1 MRSSRWHAPQ
11 FVLILVLA
19 VAVIGTLI
27 VGLLQGQQP
36 QAATPAMTAAASST
50 GAGESGTQPGTE
62 PAAAA
67 APTGSSILSDPM
79 AMANADAMGTSGDMD
94 TSGDMVNARTATESL
109 DATGP
114 TFVAPEYE
122 SARSTTLPKALAD
135 PAEVE
140 AVINRAARTG
150 QRTLLLQVRD
160 EQGRAVNSILL
171 ATGVGGGPTFG
182 LLLPPTLLVPVP
194 AWTPLQQTVSAA
206 DTLQSRN
213 GVSML
218 LGVRVDASLVL
229 DRLALAA
236 LVDSMAGIP
245 MKVDHAVTVT
255 KDGAVV
261 SEIPAGMAVLDGV
274 SAADYAMTLP
284 DGRPEQERL
293 DRFAD
298 VVRRILRGLP
308 ESPEAMRQV
317 VLSLGSLAKA
327 TATNDELV
335 GLLQLLHE
343 DAAAGLFE
351 PITLPTTTVR
361 GTGPVA
367 LDPVLA
373 ADLVYEVIPEAVL
386 DPGESSGVRVV
397 MRAAG
402 ASPGQVAQALALL
415 EGQGMTVIDSGPS
428 PVGQRDSAVLIQDSS
443 PVARTMGGDVARA
456 LGLPQTVVRIN
467 GGARPTPDVLV
478 LLGRSAALL

>member
-1 MRSSRWHAPQ
+1 MRTTRWHAPQ
-11 FVLILVLA
+11 FVIVLVLA
-19 VAVIGTLI
+19 VAVIGTLV
-27 VGLLQGQQP
+27 VGLLQGQQL
-36 QAATPAMTAAASST
+36 QAASPAMSVAASAAASST
-50 GAGESGTQPGTE
+50 EPGTAGSTSPSADDVTAVGSTETDE
-62 PAAAA
+62 PDSAA
-67 APTGSSILSDPM
+67 LEL
-79 AMANADAMGTSGDMD
+79 
-94 TSGDMVNARTATESL
+94 RT
-109 DATGP
+109 P
-114 TFVAPEYE
+114 K
-122 SARSTTLPKALAD
+122 STTLPEALAG

-160 EQGRAVNSILL
+160 EQGKAVNSVLL
-171 ATGVGGGPTFG
+171 ATGIGGGPTAA

-194 AWTPLQQTVSAA
+194 TWTPLQQTVSAA

-218 LGVRVDASLVL
+218 LGARVDASLVL

-236 LVDSMAGIP
+236 LVDSMAGIT
-245 MKVDHAVTVT
+245 MKVDQAVTVM

-261 SEIPAGMAVLDGV
+261 SEVPAGMAVLDGV

-284 DGRPEQERL
+284 EGRPEQERL
-293 DRFAD
+293 DRFVD

-317 VLSLGSLAKA
+317 VLSLGSLAKS

-335 GLLQLLHE
+335 GLLLLLQQ

-351 PITLPTTTVR
+351 PVTLPTTAVR
-361 GTGPVA
+361 GAGPVA

-373 ADLVYEVIPEAVL
+373 ADLVYEVIPDAVL

-397 MRAAG
+397 IRAAG

-428 PVGQRDSAVLIQDSS
+428 LVGQLDSTVLIQDSS

-456 LGLPQTVVRIN
+456 LGLPQTAVRVN

>member
-1 MRSSRWHAPQ
+1 MRSPRWHAPQ
-11 FVLILVLA
+11 FVIILVLA
-19 VAVIGTLI
+19 VAVVGTLI
-27 VGLLQGQQP
+27 VGLLQGRQP
-36 QAATPAMTAAASST
+36 AASPAIGAAASGTSSPAANDVAASAPGSAVLDGAEAEDGAEAT
-50 GAGESGTQPGTE
+50 GDALAMDGAVDTADPRSAAGESRSP
-62 PAAAA
+62 
-67 APTGSSILSDPM
+67 
-79 AMANADAMGTSGDMD
+79 
-94 TSGDMVNARTATESL
+94 
-109 DATGP
+109 
-114 TFVAPEYE
+114 
-122 SARSTTLPKALAD
+122 RSTALSQALAG

-140 AVINRAARTG
+140 AVINRSARTG
-150 QRTLLLQVRD
+150 RRTLLLQVRD
-160 EQGRAVNSILL
+160 EQGQAVNSILL

-194 AWTPLQQTVSAA
+194 GWTTLQQTVSAP

-245 MKVDHAVTVT
+245 MKVDRSVAVV
-255 KDGAVV
+255 KDGVVV
-261 SEIPAGMAVLDGV
+261 SEVPAGMGVLDGV

-284 DGRPEQERL
+284 DGRPERERL
-293 DRFAD
+293 ERFAD

-317 VLSLGSLAKA
+317 VLSLGSLAKS

-335 GLLQLLHE
+335 EMLVLLQQ

-351 PITLPTTTVR
+351 PLALPTTTVR
-361 GTGPVA
+361 GAGPVTV
-367 LDPVLA
+367 DPDLA
-373 ADLVYEVIPEAVL
+373 VDLVHEVMPDAVL

-397 MRAAG
+397 LRAAG
-402 ASPGQVAQALALL
+402 ASAGQVAQALALL
-415 EGQGMTVIDSGPS
+415 EGQGMTVIDSGSS
-428 PVGQRDSAVLIQDSS
+428 PVGQGESTVLIQDAS
-443 PVARTMGGDVARA
+443 PVARSMGGDVARA
-456 LGLPQTVVRIN
+456 LGLPPTAVRVN